1 MTNSPNP
8 TEARA
13 RLEFAVDHGVRT
25 DAKDW
30 WLKHTDDLRTLL
42 DENERMRAERDALA
56 ALVEE
61 AEGVIKK
68 ARNFHIKER
77 ADFDEANATLAKIAS
92 MKGKE

>member
-1 MTNSPNP
+1 MTEEHIERLKDQLTFSIDVE
-8 TEARA
+8 TGEKVYRGETSVQCTDLLRA
-13 RLEFAVDHGVRT
+13 LS
-25 DAKDW
+25 
-30 WLKHTDDLRTLL
+30 
-42 DENERMRAERDALA
+42 ERDALA

-61 AEGVIKK
+61 AAGVIKK